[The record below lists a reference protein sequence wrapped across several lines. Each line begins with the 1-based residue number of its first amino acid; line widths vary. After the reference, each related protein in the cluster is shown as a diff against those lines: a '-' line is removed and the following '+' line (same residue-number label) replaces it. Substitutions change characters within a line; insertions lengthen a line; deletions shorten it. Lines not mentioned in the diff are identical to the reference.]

1 MGAWGTAI
9 LSDDI
14 AKDIQ
19 LIYKDLLGNEYSNEE
34 ASRIVIEEYKNELDD
49 DDEILIFWL
58 AFACIQWKLGRL
70 QENVKQ
76 EALQIIES
84 GADLA
89 RWEDEPTLQRK
100 REVVLNKLREQL
112 HSPQPE
118 AKKVPK
124 RFIVNT
130 SLKAG
135 DAVSYELV
143 SGNYIILKVIEI
155 IEEWYGDR
163 YPLFEICDWEGKE
176 IPSKEQIDQLDLKKR
191 IYEDGKQEIIKL
203 AIYSSGKR
211 DNPAKRI
218 QVVAEN
224 VNIVLDIEPP
234 YDLIWWK
241 EFDDHLHTMS

>member
-1 MGAWGTAI
+1 MGAWGVAI

-34 ASRIVIEEYKNELDD
+34 ASRIVIEEYLTELDD
-49 DDEILIFWL
+49 EEIIVFWL

-70 QENVKQ
+70 QENVKL

-84 GADLA
+84 GADLS
-89 RWEDEPTLQRK
+89 RWEDEPKLQRK

-112 HSPQPE
+112 HSPQPQ

-124 RFIVNT
+124 RFIANT

-163 YPLFEICDWEGKE
+163 YPLFEMCDWEGNE

-211 DNPAKRI
+211 DTPAKRI
-218 QVVAEN
+218 QVVAEDIN
-224 VNIVLDIEPP
+224 VVLDIEPP
-234 YDLIWWK
+234 YDLICWK
-241 EFDDHLHTMS
+241 AFDDHLHTM

>member
-1 MGAWGTAI
+1 MGVWGVAI

-14 AKDIQ
+14 AEDIK
-19 LIYKDLLGNEYSNEE
+19 LLYKDLLANEYSNED

-49 DDEILIFWL
+49 EETIVFWL
-58 AFACIQWKLGRL
+58 VFASIQWKLGRL

-89 RWEDEPTLQRK
+89 RWEEEPKLQKK

-124 RFIVNT
+124 RFIANT

-135 DAVSYELV
+135 DAVSYESV
-143 SGNYIILKVIEI
+143 SGSYIILKVIEI
-155 IEEWYGDR
+155 IEEWNGDR

-176 IPSKEQIDQLDLKKR
+176 VPSKEQINQFGLKKK
-191 IYEDGKQEIIKL
+191 IYEDGEQEMMKL
-203 AIYSSGKR
+203 AIYPSGKR
-211 DNPAKRI
+211 DNPTKRM
-218 QVVAEN
+218 QVIAED
-224 VNIVLDIEPP
+224 VKVVLNIGTPYTVLH
-234 YDLIWWK
+234 WK
-241 EFDDHLHTMS
+241 ELDNYLHEM

>member
-1 MGAWGTAI
+1 MA
-9 LSDDI
+9 
-14 AKDIQ
+14 
-19 LIYKDLLGNEYSNEE
+19 
-34 ASRIVIEEYKNELDD
+34 
-49 DDEILIFWL
+49 

-70 QENVKQ
+70 QENVKH

-112 HSPQPE
+112 HSPQLQ

-124 RFIVNT
+124 RFIANT

-163 YPLFEICDWEGKE
+163 YPLFEMCDWEGKE

-191 IYEDGKQEIIKL
+191 IYEDGNQEIIKL

-218 QVVAEN
+218 QVVAEDVN
-224 VNIVLDIEPP
+224 VVLDIEPP
-234 YDLIWWK
+234 YDLICWK
-241 EFDDHLHTMS
+241 AFDDHLHTM

>member
-1 MGAWGTAI
+1 MGAWGVAI

-34 ASRIVIEEYKNELDD
+34 ASRIVIEEYQTELDD
-49 DDEILIFWL
+49 EEIIVFWL

-70 QENVKQ
+70 QENVKL

-84 GADLA
+84 GADLS
-89 RWEDEPTLQRK
+89 RWEDEPKLQRK

-112 HSPQPE
+112 HSPQPQ

-124 RFIVNT
+124 RFIANT

-163 YPLFEICDWEGKE
+163 YPLFEMCDWEGKE

-211 DNPAKRI
+211 DTPAKRI
-218 QVVAEN
+218 QVAAEDIN
-224 VNIVLDIEPP
+224 VVLDIEPP
-234 YDLIWWK
+234 YDLICWK
-241 EFDDHLHTMS
+241 AFDDHLHTM

>member
-1 MGAWGTAI
+1 MGAWGVAI

-34 ASRIVIEEYKNELDD
+34 ASRIVIEEYQTELDD
-49 DDEILIFWL
+49 EEIIVFWL

-70 QENVKQ
+70 QENVKL

-84 GADLA
+84 GADLS
-89 RWEDEPTLQRK
+89 RWEDEPKLQRK

-112 HSPQPE
+112 HSPQPQ

-124 RFIVNT
+124 RFIANT

-163 YPLFEICDWEGKE
+163 YPLFEMCDWEGKE

-203 AIYSSGKR
+203 AICSSGKR
-211 DNPAKRI
+211 DTPAKRI
-218 QVVAEN
+218 QVVAEDIN
-224 VNIVLDIEPP
+224 VVLDIEPP
-234 YDLIWWK
+234 YDLICWK
-241 EFDDHLHTMS
+241 AFDDHLHTM

>member
-1 MGAWGTAI
+1 MGAWGVAI

-14 AKDIQ
+14 AEDIK
-19 LIYKDLLGNEYSNEE
+19 LLYKDLLANEYSNEE

-49 DDEILIFWL
+49 EETIVFWL
-58 AFACIQWKLGRL
+58 VFSSIQWKLGRL

-76 EALQIIES
+76 KALQIIES
-84 GADLA
+84 GADLV
-89 RWEDEPTLQRK
+89 RWEEEPKLQKK
-100 REVVLNKLREQL
+100 REAVLNKLREQL

-124 RFIVNT
+124 RFIANT

-135 DAVSYELV
+135 DAVSYELI

-176 IPSKEQIDQLDLKKR
+176 VPSKEQINQFGLKKR
-191 IYEDGKQEIIKL
+191 IYEDGKQEMMKL
-203 AIYSSGKR
+203 AIYPSGKR
-211 DNPAKRI
+211 DNPTKRMQI
-218 QVVAEN
+218 VAEN
-224 VNIVLDIEPP
+224 VKVVLNVGTP
-234 YDLIWWK
+234 YTVMSWK
-241 EFDDHLHTMS
+241 ELDNYLHEI

>member
-1 MGAWGTAI
+1 MGAWGVAI
-9 LSDDI
+9 LSDNI

-34 ASRIVIEEYKNELDD
+34 ASRLVIEAYQTELDD
-49 DDEILIFWL
+49 EEIIVFWL

-70 QENVKQ
+70 QENVKH

-112 HSPQPE
+112 HSPQPQ

-124 RFIVNT
+124 RFIANT

-176 IPSKEQIDQLDLKKR
+176 IPSKEQIEQLDLKKR
-191 IYEDGKQEIIKL
+191 IYEDGKQEIMKL
-203 AIYSSGKR
+203 AIYPSGKR
-211 DNPAKRI
+211 DNSAERI
-218 QVVAEN
+218 QVVAED

-234 YDLIWWK
+234 YALICWK
-241 EFDDHLHTMS
+241 EFDDHLHTM

>member
-1 MGAWGTAI
+1 MGAWGVAI

-34 ASRIVIEEYKNELDD
+34 ASRVVIDEYQTELDD
-49 DDEILIFWL
+49 EEILVFWL
-58 AFACIQWKLGRL
+58 AFAYIQWKLGRL
-70 QENVKQ
+70 QDNVKH

-89 RWEDEPTLQRK
+89 RWEEEPTLQRK

-112 HSPQPE
+112 HSPQPQ
-118 AKKVPK
+118 AKKIPK
-124 RFIVNT
+124 RFIANT

-143 SGNYIILKVIEI
+143 SGKYIILKVIEI

-203 AIYSSGKR
+203 AIYPSGKR
-211 DNPAKRI
+211 DNPEKRI
-218 QVVAEN
+218 QVVAEDVN
-224 VNIVLDIEPP
+224 VVLDIEPP
-234 YDLIWWK
+234 YDLICRK
-241 EFDDHLHTMS
+241 EFDEHLDTM

>member
-1 MGAWGTAI
+1 MGAWGVAI

-14 AKDIQ
+14 AEDIK
-19 LIYKDLLGNEYSNEE
+19 LLYKDLLANEYSNED

-49 DDEILIFWL
+49 EEIIVFWL
-58 AFACIQWKLGRL
+58 VFSSIQWKLGRL

-89 RWEDEPTLQRK
+89 SWEEEPKLQKK

-124 RFIVNT
+124 RFIANT

-143 SGNYIILKVIEI
+143 SGSYIILKVIEI
-155 IEEWYGDR
+155 IEEWHGDR
-163 YPLFEICDWEGKE
+163 YPLFEICDWEGRE
-176 IPSKEQIDQLDLKKR
+176 VPSKEQINQFGLKKR
-191 IYEDGKQEIIKL
+191 IYEGGKQEMMKL
-203 AIYSSGKR
+203 AIYPSGKR
-211 DNPAKRI
+211 DNPTKRM

-224 VNIVLDIEPP
+224 VKVVLNIGTPYTVMSGKELDN
-234 YDLIWWK
+234 Y
-241 EFDDHLHTMS
+241 LHEI

>member
-1 MGAWGTAI
+1 MGAWGVAI

-14 AKDIQ
+14 AEDIK
-19 LIYKDLLGNEYSNEE
+19 LLYKDLLANEYSNEE

-49 DDEILIFWL
+49 EETIVFWL
-58 AFACIQWKLGRL
+58 VFPSIQWKLGRL

-89 RWEDEPTLQRK
+89 RWEEEPKLQKK

-124 RFIVNT
+124 RFIANT

-143 SGNYIILKVIEI
+143 SGSYIILKVIEI
-155 IEEWYGDR
+155 IEEWHGDR
-163 YPLFEICDWEGKE
+163 YPLFEICSWEGE
-176 IPSKEQIDQLDLKKR
+176 EVPSQEQINQFGLKKR
-191 IYEDGKQEIIKL
+191 IYEDGKQEMMKL
-203 AIYSSGKR
+203 AIYPSGKR
-211 DNPAKRI
+211 DNPTKRM

-224 VNIVLDIEPP
+224 VKVVLNVGTP
-234 YDLIWWK
+234 YTVMGWK
-241 EFDDHLHTMS
+241 ELDNYLHEI

>member
-1 MGAWGTAI
+1 MGAWGVAL

-14 AKDIQ
+14 AEDIK
-19 LIYKDLLGNEYSNEE
+19 LLYKDLLANEYSNED

-49 DDEILIFWL
+49 EETIVFWL
-58 AFACIQWKLGRL
+58 VFSSMQWKLGRL

-89 RWEDEPTLQRK
+89 RWEEEPKLQKK

-112 HSPQPE
+112 HSRQPE

-124 RFIVNT
+124 RFIANT

-143 SGNYIILKVIEI
+143 SGSCIILKVIEI
-155 IEEWYGDR
+155 IEEWHGDR

-176 IPSKEQIDQLDLKKR
+176 VPSKEQINQFGLKKR
-191 IYEDGKQEIIKL
+191 IYEDGKQEMMKL
-203 AIYSSGKR
+203 AIYPSGKR
-211 DNPAKRI
+211 DNPTKRMQI
-218 QVVAEN
+218 VAEN
-224 VNIVLDIEPP
+224 VKVVLNVGTP
-234 YDLIWWK
+234 YTVMSWK
-241 EFDDHLHTMS
+241 ELDNYLHEI

>member
-1 MGAWGTAI
+1 MGAWGVAI

-14 AKDIQ
+14 AEDIK
-19 LIYKDLLGNEYSNEE
+19 LLYKDLLANEYSNED

-49 DDEILIFWL
+49 EETIVFWL
-58 AFACIQWKLGRL
+58 VFSSIQWKLGRL

-84 GADLA
+84 VADLA
-89 RWEDEPTLQRK
+89 RWEEEPKLQKK
-100 REVVLNKLREQL
+100 REAVLNKLREQL

-124 RFIVNT
+124 RFIANT

-143 SGNYIILKVIEI
+143 SGSYIILKVIEI
-155 IEEWYGDR
+155 IEEWHGDR

-176 IPSKEQIDQLDLKKR
+176 VPSKEQINQFGLKKR
-191 IYEDGKQEIIKL
+191 IYEDGKQEMMKL
-203 AIYSSGKR
+203 AIYPSGKR
-211 DNPAKRI
+211 DNPTKRM

-224 VNIVLDIEPP
+224 VKVVLNVGTP
-234 YDLIWWK
+234 YTVMSWK
-241 EFDDHLHTMS
+241 EFDNYLHEI

>member
-1 MGAWGTAI
+1 MGAWGVAI

-14 AKDIQ
+14 K
-19 LIYKDLLGNEYSNEE
+19 LLYKDLLANEYSNED
-34 ASRIVIEEYKNELDD
+34 ASRIVIEEYKNELDN
-49 DDEILIFWL
+49 EETIVFWL
-58 AFACIQWKLGRL
+58 VFASIQWRLGRL

-89 RWEDEPTLQRK
+89 RWEEEPKLQKK

-112 HSPQPE
+112 HSRQPE

-124 RFIVNT
+124 RFIANT

-143 SGNYIILKVIEI
+143 SGSCIILKVIEI
-155 IEEWYGDR
+155 IEEWHGDR

-176 IPSKEQIDQLDLKKR
+176 VPSKEQINQFGLKKR
-191 IYEDGKQEIIKL
+191 IYEDGKQEMMKL
-203 AIYSSGKR
+203 AIYPSGKR
-211 DNPAKRI
+211 DNPTKRMQI
-218 QVVAEN
+218 VAEN
-224 VNIVLDIEPP
+224 VKVVLNVGTP
-234 YDLIWWK
+234 YTVMSWK
-241 EFDDHLHTMS
+241 ELDNYLHEI

>member
-1 MGAWGTAI
+1 MGAWGVAI

-14 AKDIQ
+14 AEDIK
-19 LIYKDLLGNEYSNEE
+19 LMYKDLLANEYSNED
-34 ASRIVIEEYKNELDD
+34 ASRSVIEEYKNELDD
-49 DDEILIFWL
+49 EETIMFWL
-58 AFACIQWKLGRL
+58 VFASIQWKLGRL

-89 RWEDEPTLQRK
+89 RWEEEPKLHKK

-124 RFIVNT
+124 RFIANT

-143 SGNYIILKVIEI
+143 SGSYIILKVIEI
-155 IEEWYGDR
+155 IEEWHGDR
-163 YPLFEICDWEGKE
+163 YPLFEICSLEGE
-176 IPSKEQIDQLDLKKR
+176 EVPSKEQINQFGLKKR
-191 IYEDGKQEIIKL
+191 IYEDGKQEMMKL
-203 AIYSSGKR
+203 AIYPSGKR
-211 DNPAKRI
+211 DNPTKRM

-224 VNIVLDIEPP
+224 VKVVLNVGTP
-234 YDLIWWK
+234 YTVMGWK
-241 EFDDHLHTMS
+241 ELDNYLHEI

>member
-1 MGAWGTAI
+1 MGAWGVAI

-19 LIYKDLLGNEYSNEE
+19 LLYKDLLGNEYSNEE
-34 ASRIVIEEYKNELDD
+34 ASRIVIEGYQTELDD
-49 DDEILIFWL
+49 EEIIVFWL

-70 QENVKQ
+70 QENVKH

-112 HSPQPE
+112 HSPQLQ

-124 RFIVNT
+124 RFIANT

-163 YPLFEICDWEGKE
+163 YPLFEMCDWEGKE

-191 IYEDGKQEIIKL
+191 IYEDGNQEIIKL

-218 QVVAEN
+218 QAEDVN
-224 VNIVLDIEPP
+224 VVLDIESP
-234 YDLIWWK
+234 YDLICWK
-241 EFDDHLHTMS
+241 AFDDHLHTM

>member
-1 MGAWGTAI
+1 MGAWGVAI

-34 ASRIVIEEYKNELDD
+34 ASRVVIDEYQTELDD
-49 DDEILIFWL
+49 EEILVFWL
-58 AFACIQWKLGRL
+58 AFAYIQWKLGRL
-70 QENVKQ
+70 QDNVKH

-89 RWEDEPTLQRK
+89 RWEEEPTLQRK

-112 HSPQPE
+112 HSPQPQ
-118 AKKVPK
+118 AKKIPK
-124 RFIVNT
+124 RFIANT

-143 SGNYIILKVIEI
+143 SGKYIILKVIEI

-203 AIYSSGKR
+203 AIYPSGKR
-211 DNPAKRI
+211 DNPEKRI
-218 QVVAEN
+218 QVVAEDVN
-224 VNIVLDIEPP
+224 VVLDIEPP
-234 YDLIWWK
+234 YDLICWK
-241 EFDDHLHTMS
+241 EFDEHLDTM

>member
-1 MGAWGTAI
+1 MGAWGVAI

-34 ASRIVIEEYKNELDD
+34 ASRIVIEEYQTELDD
-49 DDEILIFWL
+49 EEIIVFWL

-70 QENVKQ
+70 QENVKL

-84 GADLA
+84 GADLS
-89 RWEDEPTLQRK
+89 RWEDEPKLQRK

-112 HSPQPE
+112 HSPQPQV
-118 AKKVPK
+118 KKVPK
-124 RFIVNT
+124 RFIANT
-130 SLKAG
+130 YLKAG

-163 YPLFEICDWEGKE
+163 YPLFEMCDWEGKE

-211 DNPAKRI
+211 DTPAKRI
-218 QVVAEN
+218 QVVAEDIN
-224 VNIVLDIEPP
+224 VVLDIEPP
-234 YDLIWWK
+234 YDLICWK
-241 EFDDHLHTMS
+241 AFDDHLHTM

>member
-1 MGAWGTAI
+1 MGAWGVAL

-14 AKDIQ
+14 AEDIK
-19 LIYKDLLGNEYSNEE
+19 LLYKDLLANEYSNED
-34 ASRIVIEEYKNELDD
+34 ASRIVIEEYKNELDN
-49 DDEILIFWL
+49 EETIVFWL
-58 AFACIQWKLGRL
+58 VFSSIQWKLGRL

-89 RWEDEPTLQRK
+89 RWEEEPKLQKK

-118 AKKVPK
+118 SKKVPK
-124 RFIVNT
+124 RFIANT

-143 SGNYIILKVIEI
+143 SGSCIILKVIEI
-155 IEEWYGDR
+155 IEEWHGDR

-176 IPSKEQIDQLDLKKR
+176 VPSKEQINQFGLKKR
-191 IYEDGKQEIIKL
+191 IYEDGKQEMMKL
-203 AIYSSGKR
+203 AIYPSGKR
-211 DNPAKRI
+211 DNPTKRMQI
-218 QVVAEN
+218 VAEN
-224 VNIVLDIEPP
+224 VKVVLNVGTP
-234 YDLIWWK
+234 YTVMSWK
-241 EFDDHLHTMS
+241 ELDNYLHEI

>member
-1 MGAWGTAI
+1 MGAWGVAL

-14 AKDIQ
+14 AEDIK
-19 LIYKDLLGNEYSNEE
+19 LLYKDLLANEYSNED

-49 DDEILIFWL
+49 EETIVFWL
-58 AFACIQWKLGRL
+58 VFSSIQWKLGRL

-89 RWEDEPTLQRK
+89 RWEEEPKLQKK

-112 HSPQPE
+112 HSRQPE

-124 RFIVNT
+124 RFIANT

-143 SGNYIILKVIEI
+143 SGSCIILKVIEI
-155 IEEWYGDR
+155 IEEWHGDR

-176 IPSKEQIDQLDLKKR
+176 VPSKEQINQFGLKKR
-191 IYEDGKQEIIKL
+191 VYEDGKQEMMKL
-203 AIYSSGKR
+203 AIYPSGKR
-211 DNPAKRI
+211 DNPTKRMQI
-218 QVVAEN
+218 VAEN
-224 VNIVLDIEPP
+224 VKVVLNVGTP
-234 YDLIWWK
+234 YTVMSWK
-241 EFDDHLHTMS
+241 ELDNYLHEI

>member
-1 MGAWGTAI
+1 MGAWGVAI
-9 LSDDI
+9 LSDNI

-34 ASRIVIEEYKNELDD
+34 ASRIVIEEYQTELDD
-49 DDEILIFWL
+49 EEIIVFWL

-70 QENVKQ
+70 QENVKL

-84 GADLA
+84 GADLS
-89 RWEDEPTLQRK
+89 RWEDEPKLQRK

-112 HSPQPE
+112 HSPQPQ

-124 RFIVNT
+124 RFIANT

-163 YPLFEICDWEGKE
+163 YPLFEMCDWEGKE

-211 DNPAKRI
+211 DTPAKRI
-218 QVVAEN
+218 QVVAEDIN
-224 VNIVLDIEPP
+224 VVLDIEPP
-234 YDLIWWK
+234 YDLICWK
-241 EFDDHLHTMS
+241 AFDDHLHTM

>member
-1 MGAWGTAI
+1 MGAWGVAI

-14 AKDIQ
+14 AEDIK
-19 LIYKDLLGNEYSNEE
+19 LLYKDLLANEYSNED

-49 DDEILIFWL
+49 EETIVFWL
-58 AFACIQWKLGRL
+58 VFASIQWKLGRL

-89 RWEDEPTLQRK
+89 RWQEEPKLQKK

-124 RFIVNT
+124 RFITNT

-143 SGNYIILKVIEI
+143 SGSYIILKVIEI
-155 IEEWYGDR
+155 IEECHGDR
-163 YPLFEICDWEGKE
+163 YPLFEICDWEGRE
-176 IPSKEQIDQLDLKKR
+176 VPSKEQINQFGLKKK
-191 IYEDGKQEIIKL
+191 IYEGGKQEMMKL
-203 AIYSSGKR
+203 AIYPSGKR
-211 DNPAKRI
+211 DNPTKRM

-224 VNIVLDIEPP
+224 VKVVLNVGTP
-234 YDLIWWK
+234 YTVMSWK
-241 EFDDHLHTMS
+241 ELDNYLHEI

>member
-1 MGAWGTAI
+1 MGAWGVAL

-14 AKDIQ
+14 AEDIK
-19 LIYKDLLGNEYSNEE
+19 LLYKDLLANEYSNED

-49 DDEILIFWL
+49 EETIVFWL
-58 AFACIQWKLGRL
+58 VFSSIQWKLGRL

-89 RWEDEPTLQRK
+89 RWEEEPKLQKK

-112 HSPQPE
+112 HSRQPE

-124 RFIVNT
+124 RFIANT

-143 SGNYIILKVIEI
+143 SGSCIILKVIEI
-155 IEEWYGDR
+155 IEEWHGDR

-176 IPSKEQIDQLDLKKR
+176 VPSKEQINQFGLKKR
-191 IYEDGKQEIIKL
+191 IYEDGKQEMMKL
-203 AIYSSGKR
+203 AIYPSGKR
-211 DNPAKRI
+211 DNPTKRMQI
-218 QVVAEN
+218 VAEN
-224 VNIVLDIEPP
+224 VKV
-234 YDLIWWK
+234 
-241 EFDDHLHTMS
+241 

>member
-1 MGAWGTAI
+1 MGAWGVAI

-34 ASRIVIEEYKNELDD
+34 ASRVVIDEYQTELDD
-49 DDEILIFWL
+49 EEILVFWL
-58 AFACIQWKLGRL
+58 AFAYIQWKLGRL
-70 QENVKQ
+70 QDNVKH

-89 RWEDEPTLQRK
+89 RWEEEPTLQRK

-112 HSPQPE
+112 HSPQPQ
-118 AKKVPK
+118 AKKIPK
-124 RFIVNT
+124 RFIANT

-143 SGNYIILKVIEI
+143 SGKYIILKVIEI

-203 AIYSSGKR
+203 AIYASGKR
-211 DNPAKRI
+211 DNPEKRI
-218 QVVAEN
+218 QVVAEDVN
-224 VNIVLDIEPP
+224 VVLDIEPP
-234 YDLIWWK
+234 YDLICWK
-241 EFDDHLHTMS
+241 EFDEHLDTM

>member
-1 MGAWGTAI
+1 MGAWGVAI

-14 AKDIQ
+14 AEDIK
-19 LIYKDLLGNEYSNEE
+19 LLYKDLLANEYSNEE

-49 DDEILIFWL
+49 EETIVFWL
-58 AFACIQWKLGRL
+58 VFPSIQWKLGRL

-89 RWEDEPTLQRK
+89 RWEEEPKLQKK

-124 RFIVNT
+124 RFIANT

-143 SGNYIILKVIEI
+143 SGSYIILKVIEI
-155 IEEWYGDR
+155 IEEWHGDR
-163 YPLFEICDWEGKE
+163 YPLFEICSLEGE
-176 IPSKEQIDQLDLKKR
+176 EVPSKEQINQFGLKKR
-191 IYEDGKQEIIKL
+191 IYEDGKQEMMKL
-203 AIYSSGKR
+203 AIYPSGKR
-211 DNPAKRI
+211 DNPTKRM

-224 VNIVLDIEPP
+224 VKVVLNVGTP
-234 YDLIWWK
+234 YTVMGWK
-241 EFDDHLHTMS
+241 ELDNYLHEI

>member
-1 MGAWGTAI
+1 MGAWGVAI

-34 ASRIVIEEYKNELDD
+34 ASRIVIEEYQTELDD
-49 DDEILIFWL
+49 EEIIVFWL

-70 QENVKQ
+70 QENVKL

-84 GADLA
+84 GADLS
-89 RWEDEPTLQRK
+89 RWEDEPKLQRK

-112 HSPQPE
+112 HSPQPQ

-124 RFIVNT
+124 RFIANT

-211 DNPAKRI
+211 DTLAKRI
-218 QVVAEN
+218 RVVAEDIN
-224 VNIVLDIEPP
+224 VVLDIEPP
-234 YDLIWWK
+234 YDLICWK
-241 EFDDHLHTMS
+241 AFDDHLHTM

>member
-1 MGAWGTAI
+1 MGAWGVAI

-34 ASRIVIEEYKNELDD
+34 ASRVVIDEYQTELDD
-49 DDEILIFWL
+49 EEILVFWL
-58 AFACIQWKLGRL
+58 AFAYIQWKLGRL
-70 QENVKQ
+70 QDNVKH

-89 RWEDEPTLQRK
+89 RWEEEPTLQRK

-112 HSPQPE
+112 HSPQPQ
-118 AKKVPK
+118 AKKIPK
-124 RFIVNT
+124 RFIANT

-143 SGNYIILKVIEI
+143 SGKYIILKVIEI

-203 AIYSSGKR
+203 AIYPSGKR
-211 DNPAKRI
+211 DNPEKRI
-218 QVVAEN
+218 QVVAEDVN
-224 VNIVLDIEPP
+224 VVLDIEPP
-234 YDLIWWK
+234 YDLIC
-241 EFDDHLHTMS
+241 

>member
-1 MGAWGTAI
+1 MGAWGVAI

-14 AKDIQ
+14 AEDIK
-19 LIYKDLLGNEYSNEE
+19 LLYKDLLANEYSNEE

-49 DDEILIFWL
+49 EETIVFWL
-58 AFACIQWKLGRL
+58 VFSSIQWKLGRL

-76 EALQIIES
+76 KALQIIES
-84 GADLA
+84 GADLV
-89 RWEDEPTLQRK
+89 RWEEEPKLQKK
-100 REVVLNKLREQL
+100 REAVLNKLREQL

-124 RFIVNT
+124 RFIANT

-143 SGNYIILKVIEI
+143 SGSCIILKVIEI

-176 IPSKEQIDQLDLKKR
+176 VPSKEQINQFGLKKR
-191 IYEDGKQEIIKL
+191 IYEDGKQEMMKL
-203 AIYSSGKR
+203 AIYPSGKR
-211 DNPAKRI
+211 DNPTKRMQI
-218 QVVAEN
+218 VAEN
-224 VNIVLDIEPP
+224 VKVVLNVGTP
-234 YDLIWWK
+234 YTVMSWK
-241 EFDDHLHTMS
+241 ELDNYLHEI

>member
-1 MGAWGTAI
+1 MRAWGVAI

-14 AKDIQ
+14 AEDIK
-19 LIYKDLLGNEYSNEE
+19 LLYKDLLANEYSNED
-34 ASRIVIEEYKNELDD
+34 ASRIVIEEYKNELDN
-49 DDEILIFWL
+49 EETIVFWL
-58 AFACIQWKLGRL
+58 VFASIQWRLGRL

-89 RWEDEPTLQRK
+89 RWEEEPKLQKK

-112 HSPQPE
+112 HSRQPE

-124 RFIVNT
+124 RFIANT

-143 SGNYIILKVIEI
+143 SGSCIILKVIEI
-155 IEEWYGDR
+155 IEEWHGDR

-176 IPSKEQIDQLDLKKR
+176 VPSKEQINQFGLKKR
-191 IYEDGKQEIIKL
+191 IYEDGKQEMMKL
-203 AIYSSGKR
+203 AIYPSGKR
-211 DNPAKRI
+211 DNPTKRMQI
-218 QVVAEN
+218 VAEN
-224 VNIVLDIEPP
+224 VKVVLNVGTP
-234 YDLIWWK
+234 YTVMSWK
-241 EFDDHLHTMS
+241 ELDNYLHEI

>member
-1 MGAWGTAI
+1 MGAWGVVI

-34 ASRIVIEEYKNELDD
+34 ASRIVIEEYQTELDD
-49 DDEILIFWL
+49 EEIIVFWL

-70 QENVKQ
+70 QENVKL

-84 GADLA
+84 GADLS
-89 RWEDEPTLQRK
+89 RWEDEPKLQRK

-112 HSPQPE
+112 QSPQPQ

-124 RFIVNT
+124 RFIANT

-163 YPLFEICDWEGKE
+163 YPLFEMCDWEGKE

-211 DNPAKRI
+211 DTP
-218 QVVAEN
+218 V
-224 VNIVLDIEPP
+224 
-234 YDLIWWK
+234 K
-241 EFDDHLHTMS
+241 EYK

>member
-1 MGAWGTAI
+1 M
-9 LSDDI
+9 
-14 AKDIQ
+14 
-19 LIYKDLLGNEYSNEE
+19 
-34 ASRIVIEEYKNELDD
+34 
-49 DDEILIFWL
+49 FWL
-58 AFACIQWKLGRL
+58 VFASIQWKLGRL

-89 RWEDEPTLQRK
+89 RWEEEPKLHKK

-124 RFIVNT
+124 RFIANT

-143 SGNYIILKVIEI
+143 SGSYIILKIIEI
-155 IEEWYGDR
+155 IEEWHGDR

-176 IPSKEQIDQLDLKKR
+176 IPSKEQIEQFDLTKR
-191 IYEDGKQEIIKL
+191 IYEDGKQEMMKL
-203 AIYSSGKR
+203 AIYPSGKR
-211 DNPAKRI
+211 DNPTKRM

-224 VNIVLDIEPP
+224 VKVVLNVGTP
-234 YDLIWWK
+234 YTVMSWK
-241 EFDDHLHTMS
+241 ELDNYLHEI